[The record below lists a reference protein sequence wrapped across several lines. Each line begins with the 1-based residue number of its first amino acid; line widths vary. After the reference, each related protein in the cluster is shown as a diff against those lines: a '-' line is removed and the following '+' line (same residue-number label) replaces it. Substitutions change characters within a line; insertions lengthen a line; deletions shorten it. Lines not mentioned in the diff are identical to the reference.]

1 MQQDREPISAFASDE
16 ILAFAS
22 QDEAVKWLI
31 TAYLEQRKE
40 ILRLTEENAAMAARM
55 DLAENCMRNAEC
67 NLEIHAGILRRMR
80 RIPNQEP
87 KILDELYDSMV
98 AIGRKQVD
106 FATAA
111 KMVKRSKSRLLQL
124 KAEIGQDMR
133 FVLVPA
139 ESHSQKV
146 LIRIRQ

>member
-1 MQQDREPISAFASDE
+1 MTEE

-22 QDEAVKWLI
+22 EAEALQWLL
-31 TAYLEQRKE
+31 TAFHEQQKRIIQLEKD
-40 ILRLTEENAAMAARM
+40 NAAMRLKIASLESLQEQDVSRICLDIAQDRKR
-55 DLAENCMRNAEC
+55 LAK
-67 NLEIHAGILRRMR
+67 LEDPHKPQDTHL
-80 RIPNQEP
+80 
-87 KILDELYDSMV
+87 LDELYAEMQ

-111 KMVKRSKSRLLQL
+111 RMVKRSKSRMLQL

-133 FVLVPA
+133 FVLVPS

-146 LIRIRQ
+146 LIRLR

>member
-1 MQQDREPISAFASDE
+1 MNASEE

-31 TAYLEQRKE
+31 TAYLTQAKRITQLERDLVEFNDLRASEIAQDRK
-40 ILRLTEENAAMAARM
+40 RLAK
-55 DLAENCMRNAEC
+55 
-67 NLEIHAGILRRMR
+67 LEDPHKPQDTHL
-80 RIPNQEP
+80 
-87 KILDELYDSMV
+87 LDELYAEMQ

-111 KMVKRSKSRLLQL
+111 RMVKRSKSRLLQL

-133 FVLVPA
+133 FMLVPS

-146 LIRIRQ
+146 LIRLR

>member
-1 MQQDREPISAFASDE
+1 MTEE

-22 QDEAVKWLI
+22 EAEALQWLI
-31 TAYLEQRKE
+31 TAYHAQERRITQLEQDLVEFNDLRASEIAQDRK
-40 ILRLTEENAAMAARM
+40 RLAK
-55 DLAENCMRNAEC
+55 
-67 NLEIHAGILRRMR
+67 LEDPHKPQDTHL
-80 RIPNQEP
+80 
-87 KILDELYDSMV
+87 LDELYAEMQ

-111 KMVKRSKSRLLQL
+111 RMVKRSKSRLLQL

-133 FVLVPA
+133 FMLVPS

-146 LIRIRQ
+146 LIRVRQ